1 MVYIKRTLDLK
12 SLLQKKS
19 YFLFGPRGT
28 GKSFLIRQEL
38 CPSIPVINLLRSEL
52 YLRLTSH
59 PEELE
64 SIITSYENHEIVVID
79 EVQRIPLLLNEV
91 HRLIEEKQIK
101 FLLTGSSARKLKRG
115 GANLLAGR
123 AREARLFPLTYHEI
137 PEFSLAHYLLY
148 GGLPMV
154 YISEA
159 PQEDLYAYIDTYLKD
174 EIIAEA
180 VVLKLQ
186 AFSRFLEISALT
198 SGTMINYANISN
210 DVGISAS
217 TIREYYG
224 ILEDTFLGF
233 TLPAYTKTKKRKA
246 ISTAKFYYFDLGI
259 RNALV
264 RVDSV
269 PLNTDLFGQL
279 FEHFIALELRA
290 YLSYRRIRKIFSYWQ
305 SINGQKV
312 DFIIGDDIAIEVKS
326 SNNIQQKH
334 LNGLK
339 ALSEEAIF
347 TKYILISQDKI
358 NRNQD
363 KILILYWEDFL
374 KRLWNDEIVMQT
386 NDSTHPVSSNIQVK
400 TSS

>member
-1 MVYIKRTLDLK
+1 MYIQRTLDLM
-12 SLLQKKS
+12 SLLKKKS

-28 GKSFLIRQEL
+28 GKTYLIRQQL
-38 CPSIPVINLLRSEL
+38 SASIPVINLLRSEI
-52 YLRLTSH
+52 YLRLNNR

-64 SIITSYENHEIVVID
+64 SIITAYKDYSIIVID

-91 HRLIEEKQIK
+91 HRLIEERQIK

-123 AREARLFPLTYHEI
+123 AREAKLLPLTYHEI
-137 PEFSLAHYLLY
+137 KNFNLQHYLLY
-148 GGLPMV
+148 GGLPMI
-154 YISEA
+154 YLSDE
-159 PQEDLYAYIDTYLKD
+159 PREDLYAYIDTYLKE

-186 AFSRFLEISALT
+186 AFSRFLEMSAIT

-233 TLPAYTKTKKRKA
+233 SLPAYTKTKKRKA
-246 ISTAKFYYFDLGI
+246 ISTAKFYYFDLGVKNVLAQI
-259 RNALV
+259 
-264 RVDSV
+264 DSL
-269 PLNTDLFGQL
+269 PLNTDVYGGL

-290 YLSYRRIRKIFSYWQ
+290 YLSYRRLRKPLCYWQ
-305 SINGQKV
+305 SKNGQEV

-326 SNNIQQKH
+326 SNNIQEKH
-334 LNGLK
+334 LKGLK
-339 ALSEEAIF
+339 IFAEEALCE
-347 TKYILISQDKI
+347 KYILVSQDKI
-358 NRNQD
+358 NRQQGN
-363 KILILYWEDFL
+363 IMIVYWEDFL
-374 KRLWNDEIVMQT
+374 TALWQDQLI
-386 NDSTHPVSSNIQVK
+386 K
-400 TSS
+400 

>member
-1 MVYIKRTLDLK
+1 M
-12 SLLQKKS
+12 SLLEKKS

-28 GKSFLIRQEL
+28 GKTYLIQQQL
-38 CPSIPVINLLRSEL
+38 SSSIPVINLLRSEL
-52 YLRLTSH
+52 YFRLNNH

-64 SIITSYENHEIVVID
+64 SIIAAYENHSIIVID

-123 AREARLFPLTYHEI
+123 AREAKLFPLTYHEI
-137 PEFSLAHYLLY
+137 KDFDLQHYLLH

-154 YISEA
+154 YLSDA
-159 PQEDLYAYIDTYLKD
+159 PQEDLYAYIDTYLKE

-186 AFSRFLEISALT
+186 AFSKFLEISAVT
-198 SGTMINYANISN
+198 SGKMINYANVSN

-233 TLPAYTKTKKRKA
+233 SLPAYTKTKKRKA
-246 ISTAKFYYFDLGI
+246 ISTAKFYYFDLGVKNVLSSI
-259 RNALV
+259 
-264 RVDSV
+264 DSV
-269 PLNTDLFGQL
+269 PQNTDIFGDL

-290 YLSYRRIRKIFSYWQ
+290 YLSYRRIRKSLCYWQ
-305 SINGQKV
+305 SKNGQEV
-312 DFIIGDDIAIEVKS
+312 DFVIGDDIAIEVKS
-326 SNNIQQKH
+326 SNNIQEKH
-334 LNGLK
+334 LKGLK
-339 ALSEEAIF
+339 ALKEEGLCK
-347 TKYILISQDKI
+347 KYILVSQDKT
-358 NRNQD
+358 NRQQD
-363 KILILYWEDFL
+363 NIMILYWEDFL
-374 KRLWNDEIVMQT
+374 TRLWEDFFR
-386 NDSTHPVSSNIQVK
+386 D
-400 TSS
+400 